1 MLIFF
6 PFISICWFL
15 WLIILWSS
23 RPLPL
28 TLPDTGM
35 LFHTKLPL
43 EDRPGKE
50 KKVNS
55 LASPL
60 IKNID
65 YRFDRE
71 RT

>member
-1 MLIFF
+1 MIF
-6 PFISICWFL
+6 SSFL
-15 WLIILWSS
+15 FVGFCGLLSILWSS

-35 LFHTKLPL
+35 LFLTKLPL
-43 EDRPGKE
+43 EDRPGKG
-50 KKVNS
+50 KKLNS

-60 IKNID
+60 IKNTY

-71 RT
+71 RVW